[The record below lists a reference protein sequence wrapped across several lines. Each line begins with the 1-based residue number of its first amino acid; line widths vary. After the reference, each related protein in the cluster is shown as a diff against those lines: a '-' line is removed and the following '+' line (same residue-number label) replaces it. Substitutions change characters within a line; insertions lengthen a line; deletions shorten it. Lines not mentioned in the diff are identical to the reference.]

1 MSDTE
6 RPRAANELI
15 KARSDYL
22 RGTIADGLR
31 DPLTGAIGAD
41 DGQLLKFHG
50 SYQQDDHDLWQERLA
65 QKLEP
70 LYSFMIRL
78 RMPGG
83 VCSPQQW
90 QVLDALAGSHANGTL
105 RLTTRQTIQYH
116 GVLKPKL
123 RDTIYQ
129 VNQILLDTLAACG
142 DVNRNVMCSV
152 VPETSHLHA
161 QVQHWATRISA
172 HLLPQSGAYHE
183 IWLGA
188 QRVAG
193 SAEQEPLYGQHY
205 LPRKF
210 KMALA
215 VPPRN
220 DVDVYANDVGF
231 IAIEQDGRLAG
242 FNVTAGGGLGR
253 THGEPAT
260 WPRLGDVLGFCLP
273 EQSLA
278 VAEQLLCIQRDHGDR
293 SDRKHA
299 RLKYTIEDHG
309 LEWLH
314 GELARRLGWRLQA
327 PRPFRFEHSGDSF
340 GWVRGTDDR
349 WHYTLFVENGRIADW
364 PDYPLRTAL
373 REIAGVM
380 AGDMAGAEDTGTPGQ
395 WRGEFRLTGNQ
406 NIVLAGI
413 DDAARPAI
421 EALLARHG
429 LDRGERQSPLRRA
442 SMACV
447 ALPTCGLAMAEAERY
462 LPRLA
467 SLLEDRMR
475 GLGLQSQPIMVRMTG
490 CPNGC
495 ARPYLGEIGLVG
507 KSPGHYQLWLG
518 ASRQGD
524 RLAQRY
530 AESLDEQGLLDTLGP
545 MLERYA
551 AERHP
556 DEAFGDF
563 VTRAGYVDNP
573 LTFDI

>member
-1 MSDTE
+1 MSQTD

-15 KARSDYL
+15 KERSDYL
-22 RGTIADGLR
+22 RGSIAEGLR

-50 SYQQDDHDLWQERLA
+50 SYQQDDRDLRQERLA

-83 VCSPQQW
+83 VCTPQQW

-123 RDTIYQ
+123 RDTLYQ

-142 DVNRNVMCSV
+142 DVNRNVMCGV

-183 IWLGA
+183 IWLDG

-193 SAEQEPLYGQHY
+193 GAEPASEQEPVYGRHY

-210 KMALA
+210 KIAVA

-260 WPRLGDVLGFCLP
+260 WPRLGELLGFCTP

-278 VAEQLLCIQRDHGDR
+278 VAEQLMCIQRDHGDR

-299 RLKYTIEDHG
+299 RFKYTIADHG
-309 LEWLH
+309 LEWLQ
-314 GELARRLGWRLQA
+314 GELTRRLGWRLSA
-327 PRPFRFEHSGDSF
+327 PRPFRFDHSGDSF
-340 GWVRGTDDR
+340 GWVRGTDGR

-364 PDYPLRTAL
+364 SDYLMRTAL
-373 REIAGVM
+373 REIAEFMASDDGVR
-380 AGDMAGAEDTGTPGQ
+380 EPGQ
-395 WRGEFRLTGNQ
+395 PRGEFRLTGNQ
-406 NIVLAGI
+406 NLVLASI

-429 LDRGERQSPLRRA
+429 LERSERQSPLRRA

-447 ALPTCGLAMAEAERY
+447 ALPTCGLAMSEAERY
-462 LPRLA
+462 LPRLIG
-467 SLLEDRMR
+467 LLESRMR
-475 GLGLQSQPIMVRMTG
+475 SLDLESQPIMVRMTG

-495 ARPYLGEIGLVG
+495 GRPYLGEIGLVG

-518 ASRQGD
+518 ANRQGD
-524 RLAQRY
+524 RLAQLY
-530 AESLDEQGLLDTLGP
+530 AESLDEDGLLATLAP

-551 AERHP
+551 AERY
-556 DEAFGDF
+556 DGEAFGDF

-573 LTFDI
+573 LAFDI